1 MNTYVEAENAEYL
14 RLAAITETNRLA
26 KLFHIALYSSGEFH
40 EALMELSFE
49 DRMSMVDRGW
59 TRCPY
64 ATYKPALMGRQAAA
78 RVR

>member
-26 KLFHIALYSSGEFH
+26 KLFRIALYSGEFH
-40 EALMELSFE
+40 ESLMALSFE
-49 DRMSMVDRGW
+49 DRMSMVDRCW

-64 ATYKPALMGRQAAA
+64 KEYKPALLGRQAAA